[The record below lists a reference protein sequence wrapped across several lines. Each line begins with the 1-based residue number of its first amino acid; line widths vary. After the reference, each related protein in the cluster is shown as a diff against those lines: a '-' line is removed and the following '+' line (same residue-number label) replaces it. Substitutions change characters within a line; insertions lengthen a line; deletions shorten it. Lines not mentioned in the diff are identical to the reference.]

1 MKRLVVLLF
10 GLVGAALFMSAANSG
25 DRVLRDSIFHV
36 YRSMPADTTRTVF
49 AKEAAMGHV
58 KESWALELLDSALVF
73 AREIKDVEGELE
85 LQYGIFRYYTFR
97 MDGENMEKTCA
108 TLREACYRYKKY
120 DNYFL
125 ALHYVLQLKG
135 SEGDTEYAILES
147 RKMREEAVRL
157 HVDRGVFLSY
167 ITEGKSYVFARNTE
181 KAIEQYLKALE
192 IEGTTFGDKLMVH
205 GYLAS
210 SYYLKDKYKEALG
223 ELKAQR
229 QLIDGVIKK
238 KPSMLGVYRSTL
250 LTIELMYCKI
260 YLGMVDADPLWI
272 HLNEAAKFYDDDCF
286 SATAVNYHFSWAGY
300 YYLRQDWERCFPEFE
315 RTLAAFKGTQ
325 PMYEIEIR
333 RIMGDAYV
341 DAGRYEEAART
352 YKTAAVMCDSVNK
365 ATLRM
370 NEETVEANYRIRK
383 ALLDKELGEKRFLQV
398 AVVGLS
404 LFVVLLVWGVI
415 RLIRIRGELVKS
427 QKEMAESYAV
437 VVATDKMKEVFL
449 RNITDEIRV
458 PLDTVVEL
466 SDRLCRE
473 TNLKQEK
480 QQEYSATIKKCA
492 SKLIGLI
499 FNVLD
504 LARLESGMM
513 KFVVEEYDVVQLC
526 TDARLMVEMQTENRT
541 KVDFHTEPDMLL
553 IDVDTNR
560 FMKMLASVLKY
571 PEESEGLFRVKF
583 ILSRPSED
591 YLQIKVVNSPIFMTA
606 ESEKEFDV
614 LHTINRLYL
623 ETFQGS
629 YQLLEKSG
637 ERMIVITY
645 PVS

>member
-1 MKRLVVLLF
+1 M
-10 GLVGAALFMSAANSG
+10 
-25 DRVLRDSIFHV
+25 
-36 YRSMPADTTRTVF
+36 
-49 AKEAAMGHV
+49 
-58 KESWALELLDSALVF
+58 
-73 AREIKDVEGELE
+73 
-85 LQYGIFRYYTFR
+85 
-97 MDGENMEKTCA
+97 NMEKTCA

-341 DAGRYEEAART
+341 DASRYEEAART

-437 VVATDKMKEVFL
+437 VVATDKMKEVF
-449 RNITDEIRV
+449 
-458 PLDTVVEL
+458 
-466 SDRLCRE
+466 
-473 TNLKQEK
+473 
-480 QQEYSATIKKCA
+480 
-492 SKLIGLI
+492 
-499 FNVLD
+499 F
-504 LARLESGMM
+504 
-513 KFVVEEYDVVQLC
+513 
-526 TDARLMVEMQTENRT
+526 
-541 KVDFHTEPDMLL
+541 
-553 IDVDTNR
+553 
-560 FMKMLASVLKY
+560 
-571 PEESEGLFRVKF
+571 
-583 ILSRPSED
+583 
-591 YLQIKVVNSPIFMTA
+591 A
-606 ESEKEFDV
+606 E
-614 LHTINRLYL
+614 HYR
-623 ETFQGS
+623 
-629 YQLLEKSG
+629 
-637 ERMIVITY
+637 
-645 PVS
+645 

>member
-1 MKRLVVLLF
+1 
-10 GLVGAALFMSAANSG
+10 
-25 DRVLRDSIFHV
+25 
-36 YRSMPADTTRTVF
+36 
-49 AKEAAMGHV
+49 
-58 KESWALELLDSALVF
+58 
-73 AREIKDVEGELE
+73 
-85 LQYGIFRYYTFR
+85 
-97 MDGENMEKTCA
+97 
-108 TLREACYRYKKY
+108 
-120 DNYFL
+120 
-125 ALHYVLQLKG
+125 
-135 SEGDTEYAILES
+135 
-147 RKMREEAVRL
+147 
-157 HVDRGVFLSY
+157 
-167 ITEGKSYVFARNTE
+167 
-181 KAIEQYLKALE
+181 
-192 IEGTTFGDKLMVH
+192 
-205 GYLAS
+205 
-210 SYYLKDKYKEALG
+210 
-223 ELKAQR
+223 
-229 QLIDGVIKK
+229 
-238 KPSMLGVYRSTL
+238 
-250 LTIELMYCKI
+250 
-260 YLGMVDADPLWI
+260 
-272 HLNEAAKFYDDDCF
+272 
-286 SATAVNYHFSWAGY
+286 
-300 YYLRQDWERCFPEFE
+300 
-315 RTLAAFKGTQ
+315 
-325 PMYEIEIR
+325 MYEIEIR

-629 YQLLEKSG
+629 YQLLEESG
-637 ERMIVITY
+637 ERMIIITY